1 MPSVSS
7 QWKGEAL
14 LMEELFPKRLNQLI
28 LIATSLSSKSEAGA
42 GARSLQ
48 SRGDS
53 DITVTSWHFASDRA
67 GGITVVCLEKYP
79 KKECSI
85 PFYSIKTEYL
95 AAKFRI
101 PVCRAP

>member
-28 LIATSLSSKSEAGA
+28 LIATSLSSEVCAE
-42 GARSLQ
+42 ARSLQ

-53 DITVTSWHFASDRA
+53 DITVTSQHFASDRA

-85 PFYSIKTEYL
+85 PFYSIKMEYL

-101 PVCRAP
+101 PVCWAP